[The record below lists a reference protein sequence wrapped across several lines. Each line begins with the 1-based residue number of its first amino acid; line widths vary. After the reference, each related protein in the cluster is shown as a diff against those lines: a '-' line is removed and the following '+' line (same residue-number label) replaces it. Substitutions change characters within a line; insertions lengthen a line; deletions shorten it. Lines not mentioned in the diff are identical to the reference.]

1 MKKPWFFAALPSV
14 LFLSSCASEGED
26 LGQTL
31 SNAGINTAIGVGIV
45 FIVLIFISFV
55 ISLFRFIGKAE
66 EKREAREERKAK
78 ENAIQRPKPVPD
90 PEPVDKSGD
99 LELVAVIAAAIASHE
114 HVSPDTFV
122 VRSVRRIQTENHWR
136 RG

>member
-26 LGQTL
+26 LGQ
-31 SNAGINTAIGVGIV
+31 IGVGIV